1 MALTLAQGLI
11 FALFSRIGTT
21 EPPTAKQRIINS
33 DIGVVRDAPGFQ
45 VNKKGRSLNHDRS
58 DDS

>member
-21 EPPTAKQRIINS
+21 EPPAAKQRIINS
-33 DIGVVRDAPGFQ
+33 DIGVFRDAPEFQ
-45 VNKKGRSLNHDRS
+45 VNKKGRSLNHDRT